1 MKRILLAILASIL
14 LFSCNPDAANE
25 PRHVNIVAIGF
36 SYEGN
41 PHGIGELV
49 PGPLEDAEYMLSHL
63 SFLADKAGYETESYH
78 ITDRNG
84 SVINSD
90 TGEEM
95 TAGDI
100 RSLISSLSA
109 DPWDLNI
116 FYYSGHG
123 FYDENYGSLMML
135 PNAKSLRLS
144 DIAAMLGKTGGKS
157 VMIID
162 ACQSGGISP
171 NDVGSG
177 EIYSEMYLA
186 DGEVIDHL
194 VSISPAQAIGDAF
207 NASFSVSR
215 EYGDVYVLS
224 ACTPPQSSF
233 AGTEEDPNS
242 MFTSVMLSYL
252 GYDSSTGT
260 SNLPK
265 DKEVTF
271 SSIYKSV
278 MDNLMRDT
286 MDLGAGTE
294 EAIASLQTPQPTR
307 IPTDLVLFRF

>member
-14 LFSCNPDAANE
+14 LFSCNPDAANG

-41 PHGIGELV
+41 SHEIGELV

-63 SFLADKAGYETESYH
+63 SFLSEKAGYETESYH

-84 SVINSD
+84 SIINSD

-95 TAGDI
+95 TADDLK
-100 RSLISSLSA
+100 SLISSLSA

-123 FYDENYGSLMML
+123 AYSEDLGSVMVF
-135 PNAKSLRLS
+135 PNLTFPKLS
-144 DIAAMLGKTGGKS
+144 EIAELLGKTGGKS

-177 EIYSEMYLA
+177 EVYVPDE
-186 DGEVIDHL
+186 DEVDHL

-207 NASFSVSR
+207 SASFSVSR

-224 ACTPPQSSF
+224 ACTPHQYSF
-233 AGTEEDPNS
+233 AGTDEDPNS
-242 MFTSVMLSYL
+242 MFTSAMLSYL

-271 SSIYKSV
+271 SSLYKSV

-286 MDLGAGTE
+286 MDLGAGSE